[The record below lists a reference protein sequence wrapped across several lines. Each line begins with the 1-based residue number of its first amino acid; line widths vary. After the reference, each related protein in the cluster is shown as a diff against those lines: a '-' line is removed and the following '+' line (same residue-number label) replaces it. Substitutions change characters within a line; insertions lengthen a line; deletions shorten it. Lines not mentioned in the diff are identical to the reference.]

1 MPLDVV
7 LEVKGVTKR
16 FGGLIAL
23 DNVSLR
29 VWGGTVQGIIG
40 PNGSG
45 KTTLFNVLSG
55 ILQPEA
61 GRVAFK
67 GQDITELPP
76 YQRSR
81 AGIARTF
88 QQARLFTSLTVREN
102 ILASYLE
109 RQSLN
114 LGSRMWKRSSG
125 QKGYADEVIEF
136 FGLQPFQETACASL
150 PYGIQK
156 LTEIARAVA
165 SKPDLLLLDEPV
177 NGMNAE
183 EVKGVCDL
191 LRRIKDELKVTILLI
206 EHNMSLVM
214 SECEVVNVLSS
225 GLNLAE
231 GSPRVITT
239 NEQVIE
245 AYLGKRVGI
254 SRSPSAKS

>member
-1 MPLDVV
+1 LLPDVV

-29 VWGGTVQGIIG
+29 VRGGTIQGIIG

-67 GQDITELPP
+67 GQDITKLPP

-114 LGSRMWKRSSG
+114 LSSRMWKCSSG

-150 PYGIQK
+150 PYGVQK
-156 LTEIARAVA
+156 LTEIARAMA

-191 LRRIKDELKVTILLI
+191 LRRIKEELKVTILLI

-225 GLNLAE
+225 GLNLAK
-231 GSPRVITT
+231 GSPQVITT

-254 SRSPSAKS
+254 SLSPSAES

>member
-1 MPLDVV
+1 LPLDVV

-23 DNVSLR
+23 DNVSLTVR
-29 VWGGTVQGIIG
+29 GGAIQGIIG

-61 GRVAFK
+61 GSVAFK
-67 GQDITELPP
+67 GQDITNLPP

-102 ILASYLE
+102 ILASHLE
-109 RQSLN
+109 HQSPT

-150 PYGIQK
+150 PYGVQK
-156 LTEIARAVA
+156 LTEIARAMA

-183 EVKGVCDL
+183 EVKGVCNL
-191 LRRIKDELKVTILLI
+191 LRRIRDELTVTILLI

-214 SECEVVNVLSS
+214 SECQVVNVLSS

-231 GSPRVITT
+231 GSPQVIST

-245 AYLGKRVGI
+245 AYLGKRIGI
-254 SRSPSAKS
+254 SLSSSAKS

>member
-67 GQDITELPP
+67 GQDITKLPP

-254 SRSPSAKS
+254 SLSPSAKP

>member
-1 MPLDVV
+1 LPLDVV

-16 FGGLIAL
+16 FGGLLAL
-23 DNVSLR
+23 DNVSLTVR
-29 VWGGTVQGIIG
+29 GGTIQGIIG

-55 ILQPEA
+55 TLDPDA
-61 GRVAFK
+61 GSVTFK
-67 GQDITELPP
+67 GQDITKLLP

-81 AGIARTF
+81 VGIARTF
-88 QQARLFTSLTVREN
+88 QQSRLFTSLTVREN

-109 RQSLN
+109 HRSVSLV
-114 LGSRMWKRSSG
+114 SRMWKRSSE

-136 FGLQPFQETACASL
+136 FGLQPFQEAACASL
-150 PYGIQK
+150 PYGVQK
-156 LTEIARAVA
+156 LAEIARAMA

-183 EVKGVCDL
+183 EVRAICSL
-191 LRRIKDELKVTILLI
+191 LRRLKDELRVTILLI

-231 GSPRVITT
+231 GSPRVITS

-254 SRSPSAKS
+254 SLSSSTKP

>member
-1 MPLDVV
+1 MPLNVV
-7 LEVKGVTKR
+7 LEVQGVTKR

-23 DNVSLR
+23 DNVSLKVR
-29 VWGGTVQGIIG
+29 GGSIQGIIG

-61 GRVAFK
+61 GRVTFK
-67 GQDITELPP
+67 GQDITKLPP

-125 QKGYADEVIEF
+125 QKGYADEVIAF
-136 FGLQPFQETACASL
+136 FGLQSFQETACASL
-150 PYGIQK
+150 PYGVQK
-156 LTEIARAVA
+156 LTEIARAMA

-191 LRRIKDELKVTILLI
+191 LRRIKDELKVAILLI

-214 SECEVVNVLSS
+214 TECEVVNVLSS

-231 GSPRVITT
+231 GSPRAITT

-254 SRSPSAKS
+254 SLAASAKS